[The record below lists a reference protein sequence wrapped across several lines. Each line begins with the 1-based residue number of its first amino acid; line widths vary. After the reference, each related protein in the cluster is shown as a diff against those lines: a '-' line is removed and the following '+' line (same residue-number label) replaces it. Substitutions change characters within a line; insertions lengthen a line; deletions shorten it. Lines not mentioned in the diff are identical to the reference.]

1 MRRRGRAAT
10 LAGMFRFLHSS
21 DLHLGKPFGGFPDDI
36 RHRLREARH
45 GAIARLATAARA
57 AGARHILLAGDTFDA
72 ETPASTT
79 LRQALTAMA
88 GASDLDWVLLPG
100 NHDSLAAT
108 ELWRRIAAD
117 CPPNV
122 MPVLEP
128 APITLAPGI
137 TLLPAPVP
145 VRRPGRDLTDWFDGA
160 GSGGVR
166 IGLAHGPVQGF
177 GEETGAIIAP
187 DRAARAGLDWLALG
201 DWHGEVRVG
210 PRTAYAGAPERDGFK
225 HGGTGTAL
233 AVTVEPGAPARA
245 ESVATGVFDWRD
257 ILLDLVP
264 GTDAA
269 AGLAARL
276 PPVAARREVV
286 ARLVARGRT
295 DPAGRAALTA
305 ALAAAAPDF
314 GWFSA
319 DLAGLALDVSTEDL
333 DRIDRAGALRAAAEA
348 LQAESADPALAA
360 AERQVAATALARLF
374 AYAAEGAR

>member
-45 GAIARLATAARA
+45 GAIARLAAAARA
-57 AGARHILLAGDTFDA
+57 AGARHVLLAGDTFDA
-72 ETPASTT
+72 ETPAPAT

-88 GASDLDWVLLPG
+88 GAGDLVWILLPG

-108 ELWRRIAAD
+108 ELWRRIAAE
-117 CPPNV
+117 CPANV
-122 MPVLEP
+122 IPALEP
-128 APITLAPGI
+128 APLSLEPGV

-160 GSGGVR
+160 AAEGVR

-177 GEETGAIIAP
+177 GDETGAVIAP

-201 DWHGEVRVG
+201 DWHGEVRIG

-225 HGGTGTAL
+225 HGGPGSAL
-233 AVTVEPGAPARA
+233 AVSVAPGAPAQA
-245 ESVATGVFDWRD
+245 EGVATGVFDWRD
-257 ILLDLVP
+257 IVLDLVP
-264 GTDAA
+264 GADPA
-269 AGLAARL
+269 AGLAASL
-276 PPVAARREVV
+276 PAVAARRDVV
-286 ARLVARGRT
+286 ARVVARGRT
-295 DPAGRAALTA
+295 DPGGRAALTA

-314 GWFSA
+314 GWFA
-319 DLAGLALDVSTEDL
+319 TDLGGLALDVSTGDL

-348 LQAESADPALAA
+348 LQAEAADPALAA
-360 AERQVAATALARLF
+360 ADRQVAAAALARLF
-374 AYAAEGAR
+374 AYAAEGAQ